1 MASEQPEAFVEIAAV
16 KATSK
21 SGEEE
26 GLNHVQ
32 DFLYRFGYTGDR
44 EALKPG
50 VLDDETSAALTKYQ
64 TCQGLPS
71 TGEFDV
77 ATRHQMTT
85 ARCAFPDMSSGVEF
99 ATTCAWQRTEVTFAF
114 GTGTNDVAG
123 GSEFQATRA
132 AFQTWA
138 AVIPLTFREVGLND
152 NPDVVI
158 DWRPANDPDL
168 SMVGGTLAHADFP
181 PACGVVTNTLPKP
194 VHFDDTEHT
203 WVIGAAAGAFD
214 VETVAVHEIG
224 HIIGLAHSSVAGAVM
239 RSTIGSNATNR
250 ALTQDDISGVQGL
263 YPQPPTPQPSSG
275 WWWG

>member
-26 GLNHVQ
+26 GLSHVQ
-32 DFLYRFGYTGDR
+32 DFLYRFGYTGER
-44 EALKPG
+44 EALKTG

-64 TCQGLPS
+64 ARQGLPS
-71 TGEFDV
+71 TGEFDE

-85 ARCAFPDMSSGVEF
+85 ARCAFPDMSAGVAF
-99 ATTCAWQRTEVTFAF
+99 STTCDWQKSEVTFAF
-114 GTGTNDVAG
+114 DTGTNDVG
-123 GSEFQATRA
+123 GTAEFAATRN

-181 PACGVVTNTLPKP
+181 PDCSVVTNTLPKP

-203 WVIGAAAGAFD
+203 WVIGATPGAFD
-214 VETVAVHEIG
+214 VESVAVHEIG
-224 HIIGLAHSSVAGAVM
+224 HIIGLAHSNVAGSIM
-239 RSTIGSNATNR
+239 FPSISSNGTNQ
-250 ALTQDDISGVQGL
+250 ALTQDDISGAQGL
-263 YPQPPTPQPSSG
+263 YPPTSQPSG